1 LLKSAK
7 KLHLFYAD
15 GMLKTLIRIFKT
27 PRVKKPRRVILRK
40 KGQYYNLDEIYTK
53 INQTYFEGKLNLHIT
68 WFNPKKSRYQRRIV
82 LGCYHRDKK
91 LVKINRVLDQPDI
104 PEYYISFVVY
114 HEMLHH
120 VAPPIEQRFRKR
132 QIHHQEFKDLE
143 KKFQEYVLVKE
154 FRKQSKMRWFVD

>member
-1 LLKSAK
+1 
-7 KLHLFYAD
+7 
-15 GMLKTLIRIFKT
+15 MLNTLIRMFKT
-27 PRVKKPRRVILRK
+27 PRVQKPRRIILRK
-40 KGQYYNLDEIYTK
+40 EGEHYNLDEIYAK

-104 PEYYISFVVY
+104 PEYYISFIVY

-120 VAPPIEQRFRKR
+120 VAPPIEKRFRKR

-143 KKFQEYVLVKE
+143 KKFQEYALVKE
-154 FRKQSKMRWFVD
+154 FRKKSKTRWFVD